1 MDNIRNTVLE
11 LSKGSSQNISN
22 HHNTK
27 TTLKELEQY
36 VKSVGEKINLLLKKE
51 QFSRRHDSGRKTS
64 ALDDR
69 RESNAADSPG
79 LIRSPAKASHHLKF
93 PGQVSGQNP
102 HHEIPYRR
110 SSQDKTS
117 NLLRAALPP
126 RSPIDVDRS
135 KENDIE
141 EVSNFIFRKFHS
153 ALFLV
158 DHASCTK

>member
-1 MDNIRNTVLE
+1 MDNIHNTVLE
-11 LSKGSSQNISN
+11 LSKESTQNISN

-27 TTLKELEQY
+27 TTLKEL
-36 VKSVGEKINLLLKKE
+36 GEKINLLLKKE
-51 QFSRRHDSGRKTS
+51 QLSRRHDSGRKTS

-79 LIRSPAKASHHLKF
+79 FI
-93 PGQVSGQNP
+93 QNP
-102 HHEIPYRR
+102 HHEIPYKR

-117 NLLRAALPP
+117 NLLRAALHP

-141 EVSNFIFRKFHS
+141 EVSNFVFRKCYS

-158 DHASCTK
+158 DHASCTE